1 MLVNFILYPS
11 FINIIFESHEE
22 LFINN
27 IHTYVCRPKYFPVSS
42 NLSILWKPLPHCL
55 SKAVSEIRFHTLI
68 SYLLKFPFLL
78 SLLPYWIILPYVQ
91 DSKGPIYF
99 FFSEYEFSIL
109 IIYSLNLPSIS
120 FHFVSPG
127 VTPLGSC
134 LLHVF
139 VVLQS

>member
-1 MLVNFILYPS
+1 MYVDPNTSLYPVIYQ
-11 FINIIFESHEE
+11 F
-22 LFINN
+22 
-27 IHTYVCRPKYFPVSS
+27 YG
-42 NLSILWKPLPHCL
+42 NLSLIA

-134 LLHVF
+134 LLPVF